1 MQIRQR
7 IAHIQ
12 DDGHF
17 GVHKDVFDDVWELRW
32 NNGRRIYYAYIPE
45 KKSCYSLEEINMSR
59 SKSKRIVK
67 LRKDTGIRASNPREE
82 LLDEQLIGRAV
93 WECLK
98 EGDSE
103 GVIEVIAAYLEAV
116 NKTEI
121 ARRSEVARSTMYHT
135 LKSKNPTIKT
145 LAKLVHACI

>member
-1 MQIRQR
+1 MKLKKNT
-7 IAHIQ
+7 
-12 DDGHF
+12 
-17 GVHKDVFDDVWELRW
+17 GVRE
-32 NNGRRIYYAYIPE
+32 
-45 KKSCYSLEEINMSR
+45 
-59 SKSKRIVK
+59 
-67 LRKDTGIRASNPREE
+67 SNPREE
-82 LLDEQLIGRAV
+82 LLDEELIGRAI

-103 GVIEVIAAYLEAV
+103 GVIEVIRIYLEAA

-121 ARRSEVARSTMYHT
+121 ARESSMARSTMYHT

>member
-1 MQIRQR
+1 
-7 IAHIQ
+7 
-12 DDGHF
+12 
-17 GVHKDVFDDVWELRW
+17 
-32 NNGRRIYYAYIPE
+32 
-45 KKSCYSLEEINMSR
+45 MSR
-59 SKSKRIVK
+59 SKGKRILK
-67 LRKDTGIRASNPREE
+67 LKPNADIRESNPREE
-82 LLDEQLIGRAV
+82 LLDEELIGRAV

-103 GVIEVIAAYLEAV
+103 GVIEVIRIYLEAV

-121 ARRSEVARSTMYHT
+121 AKESSMARSTMYHT